1 MCGSRAAARE
11 VMSRRHRSVR
21 RRRANLSAAQNFGR
35 DTVLHSLPLG
45 LHRCRRF
52 LRVGHCG
59 RPRTSTG
66 HVADPPVAITFVIEE
81 NFGVTRT
88 SKIGDPNG
96 MLSIDQVAE
105 GGALTDQTPVEF
117 PVGRAPQPPVAVPIV
132 VEHHPRGPSAGEI
145 GNPDRVVS
153 GTVLAQDSGLR
164 GDTRCGSCTL
174 RSFL

>member
-1 MCGSRAAARE
+1 
-11 VMSRRHRSVR
+11 
-21 RRRANLSAAQNFGR
+21 
-35 DTVLHSLPLG
+35 VLHSLPLG

-52 LRVGHCG
+52 LRRVGHCG
-59 RPRTSTG
+59 GPRTSTG
-66 HVADPPVAITFVIEE
+66 HVADPPVAITFVEE

-105 GGALTDQTPVEF
+105 AGTLTDQTPVKF
-117 PVGRAPQPPVAVPIV
+117 PVGHAPQPPVAVPFV
-132 VEHHPRGPSAGEI
+132 VEHHLRVPRAGEI
-145 GNPDRVVS
+145 GNPDWVVS

-164 GDTRCGSCTL
+164 GDTGCGSCTL